1 MAGEPRY
8 TTELVGMDGLPR
20 TTTTRGKLA
29 EQNFRAWA
37 QDIIARVPEAEIV
50 AREEAFEAYL
60 RRLDET
66 RELTRAQEVERDEI
80 DRQQRRADKE
90 AAQANKEALSGD
102 VYLRVYEDLGEV
114 WTRRWLRDEIAP
126 DVPDIVHCELSSALT
141 CKALRRGVE
150 AFKERRRRNQTVR
163 DPAVFVVDVATRWQK
178 SKPTLRVPLAEALM
192 LPEDR
197 IAPSR

>member
-8 TTELVGMDGLPR
+8 TTTLVGMDGKPR
-20 TTTTRGKLA
+20 TTTPRGKVAEAEFLARVKQIVSRVPRA
-29 EQNFRAWA
+29 EQDAREVVFLAYKQRLRVGRELA
-37 QDIIARVPEAEIV
+37 QAQEAE
-50 AREEAFEAYL
+50 
-60 RRLDET
+60 
-66 RELTRAQEVERDEI
+66 RDAI

-90 AAQANKEALSGD
+90 AAQANKEALSGE

-114 WTRRWLRDEIAP
+114 WTRRWLKDEIAP

-150 AFKERRRRNQTVR
+150 ALKERRRRNQAVR
-163 DPAVFVVDVATRWQK
+163 DPAVFVVDVATRWQR
-178 SKPTLRVPLAEALM
+178 SKPTLRVPLAEALLM
-192 LPEDR
+192 PEER